1 MNTMKVNET
10 HIHAVYEKT
19 HIHAVCE
26 KVALHYFKFAAVNFN
41 FTYRPTRQDMSQSG
55 INVIP

>member
-1 MNTMKVNET
+1 MKVNET